1 MKKLFFA
8 VLAALLLF
16 PSCGSKKEKSSD
28 SSKERSKQEKVLKK
42 AQEYYDK
49 KGFEKFVEYV
59 AEEGYFAVKDS
70 AYYNYNATPLLLAI
84 KRKDVNSISLFMEKG
99 ASLDETDR
107 LGDTG
112 LDYALEYFD
121 EAIAAWAVY
130 NAPDSCWVNVSAGEY
145 PAMRLI
151 RSCHDYDIIR
161 TALRKTPNIDRTSI
175 DNTEKTLLMYAAQC
189 NSDVRIIKDLLDKKA
204 DINKKNKNEWT
215 ALMYAARYNPNPMI
229 ADYLLLSGADAS
241 PNSAGLTPV
250 MLAASSG
257 HADVLMAVLKRTDA
271 VNAQTKEGKTALMY
285 ACENTQHLPVIR
297 CLLENFADI
306 NLKDQKGKAALM
318 YALEKYETIDVPAL
332 LITAGADCASA
343 DNTGKT
349 IKEYLETNIHL
360 KDSTLVDLIAEKMK
374 R

>member
-16 PSCGSKKEKSSD
+16 PSCGGKEEKSSD
-28 SSKERSKQEKVLKK
+28 SSKERAKQEKAFKK

-59 AEEGYFAVKDS
+59 ADEGYFAVKDS
-70 AYYNYNATPLLLAI
+70 GYHYATPLLIAI
-84 KRKDVNSISLFMEKG
+84 AQGQHGVDNIRAFMEKG
-99 ASLDETDR
+99 ASLAETDSR
-107 LGDTG
+107 GYTG

-121 EAIAAWAVY
+121 EDIAAWAVY

-161 TALRKTPNIDRTSI
+161 TALRKTPNINRTST
-175 DNTEKTLLMYAAQC
+175 DSTEKNLLMYAAQC

-257 HADVLMAVLKRTDA
+257 HTDVLAAVLKRTDA
-271 VNAQTKEGKTALMY
+271 VNAQTKEGKTAIMY
-285 ACENTQHLPVIR
+285 ACETQQLIPIIR
-297 CLLENFADI
+297 CLQENFADI
-306 NLKDQKGKAALM
+306 NLKDQNGKTALM
-318 YALEKYETIDVPAL
+318 YALQTYQTIDVPAL
-332 LITAGADCASA
+332 LITAGADCTGA

-349 IKEYLETNIHL
+349 VKEYLEANTRL
-360 KDSTLVDLIAEKMK
+360 KDSSLVDIIAEKTK

>member
-16 PSCGSKKEKSSD
+16 PSCGGKEEKSSD
-28 SSKERSKQEKVLKK
+28 SSKERAKQEKAFKK
-42 AQEYYDK
+42 AQEYYDEN
-49 KGFEKFVEYV
+49 GFAKFVGYV
-59 AEEGYFAVKDS
+59 KENGYFAVKDS
-70 AYYNYNATPLLLAI
+70 GYHYATPLLVTIAQGQHGI
-84 KRKDVNSISLFMEKG
+84 DNIRAFMEKG
-99 ASLDETDR
+99 ASLAETDSR
-107 LGDTG
+107 GYTV

-121 EAIAAWAVY
+121 EDIAAWAVL
-130 NAPDSCWVNVSAGEY
+130 NVPDSCWLHDIAGEY

-151 RSCHDYDIIR
+151 RSCHDYEMIR
-161 TALRKTPNIDRTSI
+161 TALCKTPNIDRTST

-257 HADVLMAVLKRTDA
+257 HTDVL
-271 VNAQTKEGKTALMY
+271 TKDRKTALMY
-285 ACENTQHLPVIR
+285 ACENTQLIPIIR

-306 NLKDQKGKAALM
+306 NLKDQNGKAALM

-332 LITAGADCASA
+332 LITAGADCTSA